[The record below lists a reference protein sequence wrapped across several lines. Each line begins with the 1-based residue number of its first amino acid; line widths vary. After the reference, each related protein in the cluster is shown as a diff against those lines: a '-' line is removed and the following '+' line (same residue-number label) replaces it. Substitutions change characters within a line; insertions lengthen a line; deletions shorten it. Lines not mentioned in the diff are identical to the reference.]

1 MQSLLEAGYECVF
14 VEVLS
19 FKFVNTV
26 QLVDVLGRGEEHSG
40 MVFTSQTAVSA
51 VSQCVSEGVY
61 DCVCIIRYVCMC
73 TYNT

>member
-1 MQSLLEAGYECVF
+1 MF

-26 QLVDVLGRGEEHSG
+26 QLVGVLGRGEGHSG

-51 VSQCVSEGVY
+51 LSQCVSEGVCVV
-61 DCVCIIRYVCMC
+61 CVCVCVC
-73 TYNT
+73 DV

>member
-26 QLVDVLGRGEEHSG
+26 QLVDVLGRGEGHSG

-51 VSQCVSEGVY
+51 VS
-61 DCVCIIRYVCMC
+61 
-73 TYNT
+73 